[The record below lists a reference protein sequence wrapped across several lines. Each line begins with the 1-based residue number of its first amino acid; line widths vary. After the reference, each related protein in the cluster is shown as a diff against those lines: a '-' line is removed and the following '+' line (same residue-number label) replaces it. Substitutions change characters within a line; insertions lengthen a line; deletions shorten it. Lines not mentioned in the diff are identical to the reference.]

1 MMSFQGIPAFF
12 SLSPRPVRDLSS
24 GLFNRVDGEEVIPSK
39 EESDAGSARTSLLPT
54 SQKP

>member
-1 MMSFQGIPAFF
+1 MSFRRILGLL

-24 GLFNRVDGEEVIPSK
+24 GLFNWVDGEEVIPSK
-39 EESDAGSARTSLLPT
+39 EESDAGSARASLLPT